1 MKTTP
6 GTTGVHRP
14 HFEISG
20 CRRHIDGGF
29 VKKTV
34 CFKVIQTF
42 RTESTKWPFL
52 VSTYQGFNKF

>member
-6 GTTGVHRP
+6 GTTGVHRS
-14 HFEISG
+14 HFEISC
-20 CRRHIDGGF
+20 CRRHTDGGF

-42 RTESTKWPFL
+42 KTESTK
-52 VSTYQGFNKF
+52 